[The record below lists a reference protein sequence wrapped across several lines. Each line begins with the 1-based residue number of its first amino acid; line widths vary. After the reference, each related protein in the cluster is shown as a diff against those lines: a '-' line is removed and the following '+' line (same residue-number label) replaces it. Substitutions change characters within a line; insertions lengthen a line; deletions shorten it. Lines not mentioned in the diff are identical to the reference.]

1 MLLVASH
8 NTMMKIKL
16 KTEEVSIIF
25 SVQEKL
31 LKLFNKFAIK
41 NGLGNFDSFYPKQ

>member
-1 MLLVASH
+1 
-8 NTMMKIKL
+8 MMKIKL

-31 LKLFNKFAIK
+31 LKLFNKFAI
-41 NGLGNFDSFYPKQ
+41 NIHSPYTS